1 MKQKA
6 YIFLSVMVFL
16 HCTGPGMGPGT
27 RTGSMCSN
35 ILCRNVHIAVA
46 DPRGAPGKHAPSRS
60 EIFHFHQRTYIRS
73 LFSCSFRQ
81 KICKIIVFFFAPFW
95 GVGTPWKILD
105 PPPHWSETA
114 TGIRS
119 HSMFPIV
126 PVPFPVPVPVQ
137 CSMNKP

>member
-27 RTGSMCSN
+27 RTGSVCSN

-46 DPRGAPGKHAPSRS
+46 DPRGRQGSTPPLDPKSF
-60 EIFHFHQRTYIRS
+60 IFMQFSAKNLQNNSLVFYI
-73 LFSCSFRQ
+73 
-81 KICKIIVFFFAPFW
+81 PFW

-105 PPPHWSETA
+105 PSLHWSETA
-114 TGIRS
+114 TGTRS